1 MAFNLADVLKN
12 VPNVDTGREQIV
24 YLPLSQID
32 EDPNNFYQL
41 TDVPQLADNIS
52 LCGLQQPIRVRQKE
66 GGRYIIVSG
75 HRRRAAL
82 EMLAVED
89 PQKWQEVPCI
99 VERDAVS
106 PSLQQLR
113 LIYANASTR
122 KMSPAETATQAGQV
136 TELLYK
142 LKEEGYE
149 FPGRMR
155 DHVAEAMNISKS
167 KLARLKVIRENL
179 DETWVDAWEESLI
192 SESVAYNLAQMPRQ
206 WQKILHQVWGDKPE
220 RLYADTAARAKEK
233 FQRVEAIQC
242 GHGLALCEHS
252 VTMMEKN
259 CREKYATPCTGCC
272 FDCDSLQICKNCC
285 PEALD
290 KQKELKAV
298 AKKAQQDA
306 KAEQEERERPAAEF
320 AKLVWERIGKARK
333 ASGCSMET
341 LYKARGEH
349 YYAAIDVV
357 KQENLENGK
366 GKYGPDINVG
376 FGYNIF
382 CRDLMKIVAVADALQ
397 CSVDYLLG
405 RTEDRESHLD
415 FLESL
420 CPFEDGVPYQGT
432 EAQQE
437 EVPYQG
443 TTWHVGSPDDPGDYL
458 LMLKF
463 QDSITYEMWHWENEC
478 WADMFDC
485 DYNEYTDG
493 EIIGWIPAPE
503 MLKKT
508 PPSLNDSCCAG
519 ISPSGHCGAA
529 AYCGSGCTCCLQCN
543 DTDCNGR
550 CGWIDNA
557 AEVMD

>member
-12 VPNVDTGREQIV
+12 VPNVDTGREQIE
-24 YLPLSQID
+24 YLRLDLID

-41 TDVPQLADNIS
+41 TDVPQLADNID

-66 GGRYIIVSG
+66 DGRYIIVSG

-82 EMLAVED
+82 EVLAVED

-122 KMSPAETATQAGQV
+122 KMSPAETATQAEQV
-136 TELLYK
+136 TDLLYK

-155 DHVAEAMNISKS
+155 DHVAEAMSISKS

-179 DETWVDAWEESLI
+179 DETWVDAWEESQI

-220 RLYADTAARAKEK
+220 QLYADTAARAKEK

-259 CREKYATPCTGCC
+259 CREMYATPCTGCC
-272 FDCDSLQICKNCC
+272 FDCDSLQTCKNCC

-298 AKKAQQDA
+298 AKKAKQDA
-306 KAEQEERERPAAEF
+306 KAEQEEKNRPAAEF
-320 AKLVWERIGKARK
+320 AKTVWERIGKARK

-341 LYKARGEH
+341 LHKARGEH

-405 RTEDRESHLD
+405 RTEDPRVLLGHR
-415 FLESL
+415 
-420 CPFEDGVPYQGT
+420 VQT
-432 EAQQE
+432 E

-443 TTWHVGSPDDPGDYL
+443 TALNAS
-458 LMLKF
+458 
-463 QDSITYEMWHWENEC
+463 C
-478 WADMFDC
+478 
-485 DYNEYTDG
+485 
-493 EIIGWIPAPE
+493 
-503 MLKKT
+503 KT
-508 PPSLNDSCCAG
+508 G
-519 ISPSGHCGAA
+519 ISPSG
-529 AYCGSGCTCCLQCN
+529 YCGSAAFCNKEHTCCLNCD
-543 DTDCNGR
+543 DTSCNGR
-550 CGWIDNA
+550 CGWIDDA